1 MNETTGE
8 TFSEIA
14 GIVVNSERNMQDA
27 EEKQKKSSRL
37 TKSEKE
43 KVCII
48 VARSF

>member
-8 TFSEIA
+8 TVSEIA
-14 GIVVNSERNMQDA
+14 GIVNSERNMQDA

-43 KVCII
+43 KVCIGI
-48 VARSF
+48 TLLK